1 MLRMNKE
8 NKIVR
13 GYQGVATSTFSHR
26 ESGRTRVAILVVGA
40 LSLDVTRLLALV
52 ADLLATSGL
61 LGAVAGVVA
70 RLATVVALHA
80 IDALTYTLVSQNP
93 RVWKG

>member
-13 GYQGVATSTFSHR
+13 GYQRVATSTFSHH

-70 RLATVVALHA
+70 GLAAVVALHA
-80 IDALTYTLVSQNP
+80 VDALTYTLISLNP
-93 RVWKG
+93 RV